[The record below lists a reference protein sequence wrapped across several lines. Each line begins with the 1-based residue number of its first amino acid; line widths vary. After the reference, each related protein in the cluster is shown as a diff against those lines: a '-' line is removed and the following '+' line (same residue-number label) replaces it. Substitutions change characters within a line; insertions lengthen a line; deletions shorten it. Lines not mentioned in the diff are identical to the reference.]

1 MSKGDAPIRLLVV
14 DDEPDVRLLLG
25 FQLRSAGFEVVGEA
39 GNGRQALD
47 SCAEL
52 RPDAV
57 VFDLLMPGMSGF
69 AAIPALQAALPDV
82 GIVAYTAVVGDF
94 VRAEMERLG
103 VALVLKTGD
112 AAPIVEALRACVKPP
127 G

>member
-1 MSKGDAPIRLLVV
+1 MSAGPAPIRLVIV
-14 DDEPDVRLLLG
+14 DDEPDVRMLLR
-25 FQLRSAGFEVVGEA
+25 FQLRSSGFEIVGEA
-39 GNGRQALD
+39 GDGQEALD
-47 SCAEL
+47 RCAEL

-69 AAIPALQAALPDV
+69 AAIPALQEGLPAV
-82 GIVAYTAVVGDF
+82 GIVAYTAVAGEF

-103 VALVLKTGD
+103 VELVLKTGD
-112 AAPIVEALRACVKPP
+112 ASPLIEALRKSVTSS